1 MFRTRSSREKEP
13 QPPFDEDM
21 VVIVERSVNP
31 FLVVFHDPSGYR
43 AEQIRALR
51 NKLIA
56 MNPDGTAKTLVVV
69 SAIKGEG
76 KTITAINLALAFAEL
91 ERTPVLLVDGD
102 LRSPCVESYLNLNP
116 APGLSDILLGAANLN
131 AAVRDVGVRN
141 LAVMGAG
148 SRVASPSETLTSP
161 KVEQLFERLKER
173 YQYVVVDTPPCMAAT
188 DAGVLAAQADGA
200 LMVVR
205 LEYSSKNLTRES
217 VRNLQDLGAN
227 LLGTFVTEVRGTD
240 PESDPRLAYG
250 PPPEL

>member
-13 QPPFDEDM
+13 DPPFDEDM

-31 FLVVFHDPSGYR
+31 FLVVFHDPAGYR

-56 MNPDGTAKTLVVV
+56 MNPDGTAKTLVVT

-116 APGLSDILLGAANLN
+116 APGLSDVLLGRVGLN
-131 AAVRDVGVRN
+131 AAIRDAGIRN
-141 LAVMGAG
+141 LSVMGPG
-148 SRVASPSETLTSP
+148 SRLASPSETLTSP

-188 DAGVLAAQADGA
+188 DAGVLAAQADGT

-227 LLGTFVTEVRGTD
+227 VLGTFVTEVRGAD
-240 PESDPRLAYG
+240 PETDPRLAYG
-250 PPPEL
+250 PSPEL